1 MALTNSQYDSLR
13 RDYDKRQFQS
23 HRQVVD
29 HIEELYAKD
38 PSIKEIDQ
46 EIASISVKQAEKL
59 LEGDHSALNELR
71 DSLNILNHKKESLIS
86 SLGYDLDYIEPSYQ
100 CPDCKDTGYIN
111 GKKCHCFTQ
120 AAIDLVY
127 TQSNIRKLLEQENF
141 AHFNFNL
148 FDDTQI
154 NPVTNL
160 TARETMQRAVFDC
173 QDFIRNFG
181 EEKRNLFFSGST
193 GVGKTYLSNCIAK
206 ELLDQGFSVVYFTAT
221 GLFDVFHNNAYNKS
235 SEASEAY
242 QNIFNCDLLIIDDLG
257 TEVSN
262 SYTNSQLFMCINERV
277 IRGKSTIISTNYGL
291 SDLSEHYSERIFS
304 RIMKNYDLI
313 KLVGNDLRLIC

>member
-1 MALTNSQYDSLR
+1 MALTNSQYESIR
-13 RDYDKRQFQS
+13 RDYDKRQFQA

-29 HIEELYAKD
+29 HIEELYRKN
-38 PSIKEIDQ
+38 PEIKKIDQ
-46 EIASISVKQAEKL
+46 EIATISIKQAEKL
-59 LEGDHSALNELR
+59 LEGDKDALLELR
-71 DSLNILNHKKESLIS
+71 SSLHELKERKNSLIEA
-86 SLGYDLDYIEPSYQ
+86 LGYDLDYIEPTYR

-111 GKKCHCFTQ
+111 GQKCHCFTQ

-127 TQSNIRKLLEQENF
+127 TQSNIRQVLEQENF
-141 AHFNFNL
+141 AHFNFDL
-148 FDDTQI
+148 FDDTHI
-154 NPVTNL
+154 DPVTNL
-160 TARETMQRAVFDC
+160 TAYETMQRAVFDC
-173 QDFIRNFG
+173 QDFINNFG
-181 EEKRNLFFSGST
+181 KEKRNLFFTGST

-206 ELLDQGFSVVYFTAT
+206 ELLDRGFSVIYFTAT

-235 SEASEAY
+235 SETSGAY

-262 SYTNSQLFMCINERV
+262 SYTNSQLFMCINER
-277 IRGKSTIISTNYGL
+277 IMRGKSTIISTNFGL
-291 SDLSEHYSERIFS
+291 SDLSEHYSERVFS